1 MRILVADDDRAIRLA
16 VQMAVEDLG
25 HECIVAADGESAW
38 DLYQQSGADAI
49 ISDWRMPG
57 LEGPDL
63 CRLVRRQTDAPY
75 VYFMLLTVLND
86 SRHVVQGM
94 EAGAD
99 DYLTKPFTVDAL
111 HARLIAAERVTG
123 LHRRLAQQRAESVH
137 LADERQKLL
146 EQLEQERGRLQAVLQ
161 QLPAGVVIA
170 AAPDGTILMTNDQVQ
185 RIWRHR
191 LTEPTIFGHQC
202 QGFRLDGRPYRS
214 EEWPLARAI
223 SSGEI
228 VTAEEIDVIRGDG
241 TRGTFRHSVAPIY
254 SGEQLV
260 AGVMVIEDVTEERRR
275 QRESV
280 QGEKLR
286 ALGQM
291 ASGVA
296 HDLNQSL
303 ALVSGYAE
311 IARTALNAAKPAD
324 PMEIGEML
332 SIISQAAYDGGET
345 VKRLLTF
352 GRGAVDGAAEA
363 VDIGVLLDDV
373 AKLTAP
379 RWRDA
384 AQAEGRPIGL
394 RVQADAGSV
403 VEGWPFSLRE
413 ALINLVFN
421 AVDALEDGGSI
432 DLRAHTH
439 ESTVTV
445 EVVDSGI
452 GMPVDVQARIFEP
465 YFTTK
470 GAQGTGLGLPMAFG
484 IVERHGGSVAVES
497 APGQGTTIRLTLP
510 LRTAGPAPAAPAVEI
525 DGGARRILVVD
536 DLQPIRRMVAR
547 ILAEQGHEVVDVGT
561 GEEAL
566 ERLTT
571 QPFDV
576 VLSDL
581 GLGEGINGWQ
591 LATEIRAR
599 WPAIRVVLGTGWAAS
614 IEPEAA
620 RELGIAAILAKPYR
634 SADLARAIE
643 SL

>member
-1 MRILVADDDRAIRLA
+1 
-16 VQMAVEDLG
+16 
-25 HECIVAADGESAW
+25 
-38 DLYQQSGADAI
+38 
-49 ISDWRMPG
+49 
-57 LEGPDL
+57 
-63 CRLVRRQTDAPY
+63 
-75 VYFMLLTVLND
+75 
-86 SRHVVQGM
+86 
-94 EAGAD
+94 
-99 DYLTKPFTVDAL
+99 
-111 HARLIAAERVTG
+111 
-123 LHRRLAQQRAESVH
+123 
-137 LADERQKLL
+137 
-146 EQLEQERGRLQAVLQ
+146 
-161 QLPAGVVIA
+161 
-170 AAPDGTILMTNDQVQ
+170 
-185 RIWRHR
+185 
-191 LTEPTIFGHQC
+191 
-202 QGFRLDGRPYRS
+202 
-214 EEWPLARAI
+214 
-223 SSGEI
+223 
-228 VTAEEIDVIRGDG
+228 
-241 TRGTFRHSVAPIY
+241 
-254 SGEQLV
+254 
-260 AGVMVIEDVTEERRR
+260 MVIEDVTVERRR

-286 ALGQM
+286 ALGQL

-311 IARTALNAAKPAD
+311 IARTALDEAEAAD
-324 PMEIGEML
+324 PVEIREML

-345 VKRLLTF
+345 VKRLLAF
-352 GRGAVDGAAEA
+352 GRGAVDGSAEA
-363 VDIGVLLDDV
+363 VDIAVLLDDV

-384 AQAEGRPIGL
+384 AQAEGRPISV
-394 RVQADAGSV
+394 RVQADGGSV
-403 VEGWPFSLRE
+403 VEGWPARLRE

-421 AVDALEDGGSI
+421 AVDALPDGGSI
-432 DLRAHTH
+432 ELRARTR
-439 ESTVTV
+439 ERAVIV
-445 EVVDSGI
+445 EVADSGI

-470 GAQGTGLGLPMAFG
+470 GEQGTGLGLPMVFG

-510 LRTAGPAPAAPAVEI
+510 SRPGDVDQSAPAVRV

-536 DLQPIRRMVAR
+536 DLEPIRRMVAR
-547 ILAEQGHEVVDVGT
+547 ILAEQGHEVADAGT

-581 GLGEGINGWQ
+581 GLGEGMNGWQ
-591 LATEIRAR
+591 LATEIRER
-599 WPAIRVVLGTGWAAS
+599 WPEVRVILGTGWAAS

-634 SADLARAIE
+634 SAEIARAIE